1 MFVRKKKME
10 DFVKYLSEIIATQ
23 QLAIEKQNEA
33 LEHLGVA
40 IKDMYEVIKIHEV
53 LLNKNDYVDLVGKTY
68 KGDSE

>member
-40 IKDMYEVIKIHEV
+40 IKDMYEIIKIHEV

-68 KGDSE
+68 KGNSE